1 MARALLFISLI
12 AGLCSSAD
20 YALDPEIQNIHKALS
35 WFWSKGQLFLEFL
48 PPLSF
53 YTSAFF
59 PPWLLISVGISCR
72 VLVYHLV
79 VARLSGRIAW
89 PTNAGAALSH
99 SLVCVG
105 IAISCLRVGGH
116 PTANMLDYC
125 NISESI
131 VVGVLLL
138 ASSSNLGVLGTLCLQ
153 SGLLDGLLVLA
164 WGLGHNLVDLLLSFV
179 IVYYATTAS
188 VLRRPIGQAFES
200 EVSTSPQA
208 SALGQRC

>member
-1 MARALLFISLI
+1 MARADLFISLVV
-12 AGLCSSAD
+12 GLCSSAD
-20 YALDPEIQNIHKALS
+20 YALDPEIQDIHKALS

-53 YTSAFF
+53 CTSAFF
-59 PPWLLISVGISCR
+59 PPWLLVSVGISCR

-79 VARLSGRIAW
+79 VARLSGRIGR
-89 PTNAGAALSH
+89 PGNPGPALSH
-99 SLVCVG
+99 LLVCVG

-116 PTANMLDYC
+116 QAANMLDYC

-138 ASSSNLGVLGTLCLQ
+138 ASSSNLGVVGTLCLQ

-164 WGLGHNLVDLLLSFV
+164 WGLGHNLVDLILSFV
-179 IVYYATTAS
+179 IVYFATTAS
-188 VLRRPIGQAFES
+188 VLRRPTGQAFGS
-200 EVSTSPQA
+200 EVSPSP
-208 SALGQRC
+208 